1 MSQQGLAD
9 KAGMGRAHL
18 TRLEGGKRSPRWDTI
33 EKLAA
38 ALSCTATDLIPQPG
52 GKRALSRRR
61 GATPRKGAA

>member
-38 ALSCTATDLIPQPG
+38 ALSCTATDLIPPPTE
-52 GKRALSRRR
+52 KRAPSRKRSAIARR
-61 GATPRKGAA
+61 GAA